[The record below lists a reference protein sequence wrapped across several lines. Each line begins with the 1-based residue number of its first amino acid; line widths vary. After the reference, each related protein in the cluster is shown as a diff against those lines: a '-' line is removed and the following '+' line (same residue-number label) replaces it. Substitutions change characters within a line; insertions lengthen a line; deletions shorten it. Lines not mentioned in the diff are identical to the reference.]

1 MFPTPLSHKH
11 IFIIYPTLSQP
22 NYFLFVKI
30 PKLLVHF
37 PNFQL
42 MSCESLTF
50 FPTSHILSLI
60 RSIKEVLLMKVVI
73 IPEPVLQPDITKEDM
88 DIRWKVLQDLP
99 EVDELVIHHF
109 DGYPSNEMLHPVI
122 GDADA
127 VIGIWV
133 NGNNINTDFLS
144 QHPNLKYVATLGH
157 GFGEFDVDMTRKKNM
172 VITNTIYGAQTIA
185 EYAWA
190 LLMEICHHVERHS
203 ENVKKIDWDHATLK
217 DYETFGEVLTPQI
230 ELYGKTCGIFGLG
243 AIGFAFAKMAQ
254 GFGMRVISYSRHKKT
269 DPKYDFIE
277 QVDFHTF
284 LKESDVISIHAPL
297 TPSTKNT
304 FDAEA
309 FAKMKD
315 GVILINTARGG
326 LIVEEAL
333 ADALRS
339 GKVYGAGLDVMRDEP
354 PKKDNPL
361 FHLNNTSITAHIAW
375 LTRASR
381 LRAIDI
387 AIENFKAYL
396 NGTPTSVI
404 N

>member
-1 MFPTPLSHKH
+1 
-11 IFIIYPTLSQP
+11 
-22 NYFLFVKI
+22 
-30 PKLLVHF
+30 
-37 PNFQL
+37 
-42 MSCESLTF
+42 
-50 FPTSHILSLI
+50 
-60 RSIKEVLLMKVVI
+60 MKVVV

-127 VIGIWV
+127 AIGIWV
-133 NGNNINTDFLS
+133 NGNNINEDFLS

-157 GFGEFDVDMTRKKNM
+157 GFGEFDIDMTRKKNM

-203 ENVKKIDWDHATLK
+203 ANVKKIDWDHATLK

-269 DPKYDFIE
+269 GPKYDFIE
-277 QVDFHTF
+277 QVDFDTF

-297 TPSTKNT
+297 TPSTENT

-375 LTRASR
+375 LTRTSR

>member
-1 MFPTPLSHKH
+1 
-11 IFIIYPTLSQP
+11 
-22 NYFLFVKI
+22 
-30 PKLLVHF
+30 
-37 PNFQL
+37 
-42 MSCESLTF
+42 
-50 FPTSHILSLI
+50 
-60 RSIKEVLLMKVVI
+60 MKVVV

-127 VIGIWV
+127 AIGIWV
-133 NGNNINTDFLS
+133 NGNNINEDFLS

-157 GFGEFDVDMTRKKNM
+157 GFGEFDIDMTRKKNM

-203 ENVKKIDWDHATLK
+203 ENVKKTDWDHATLK

-269 DPKYDFIE
+269 GPKYDFIE
-277 QVDFHTF
+277 QVDFDTF

-297 TPSTKNT
+297 TPST
-304 FDAEA
+304 E
-309 FAKMKD
+309 
-315 GVILINTARGG
+315 IPL
-326 LIVEEAL
+326 
-333 ADALRS
+333 
-339 GKVYGAGLDVMRDEP
+339 MRKHL
-354 PKKDNPL
+354 PK
-361 FHLNNTSITAHIAW
+361 
-375 LTRASR
+375 
-381 LRAIDI
+381 
-387 AIENFKAYL
+387 
-396 NGTPTSVI
+396 
-404 N
+404 

>member
-1 MFPTPLSHKH
+1 
-11 IFIIYPTLSQP
+11 
-22 NYFLFVKI
+22 
-30 PKLLVHF
+30 
-37 PNFQL
+37 
-42 MSCESLTF
+42 
-50 FPTSHILSLI
+50 
-60 RSIKEVLLMKVVI
+60 MKVVV

-127 VIGIWV
+127 AIGIWV
-133 NGNNINTDFLS
+133 NGNNINEDFLS

-243 AIGFAFAKMAQ
+243 AIGFAFAKM
-254 GFGMRVISYSRHKKT
+254 
-269 DPKYDFIE
+269 
-277 QVDFHTF
+277 
-284 LKESDVISIHAPL
+284 
-297 TPSTKNT
+297 
-304 FDAEA
+304 
-309 FAKMKD
+309 KD

-333 ADALRS
+333 ADALHS
-339 GKVYGAGLDVMRDEP
+339 GKVYGAGLDVLRDEP